1 MYGRT
6 VSLTSGSSKVGRYT
20 RPVMPTYEYRC
31 KDCGHAFEIVQPMKD
46 DALSVCPAC
55 GGLLRKVFGAPMISF
70 KGSGFY
76 ATDHGKKSK
85 PSEKSSEQMD
95 SKPGSDSSSGAAPD
109 TKSGS
114 DGKTSDAAPADKKEP
129 SPGSKSEPKTTT
141 KKEPK
146 T

>member
-1 MYGRT
+1 
-6 VSLTSGSSKVGRYT
+6 
-20 RPVMPTYEYRC
+20 MPTYEYRC

-46 DALSVCPAC
+46 DALSVCPEC
-55 GGLLRKVFGAPMISF
+55 GGVLRKVFGAPMISF

-85 PSEKSSEQMD
+85 SSEKSSEKSEND
-95 SKPGSDSSSGAAPD
+95 SKQGSDSTSGTTSD

-114 DGKTSDAAPADKKEP
+114 DTKSSDAPTAAKTETSSGP
-129 SPGSKSEPKTTT
+129 KSEPKTTT